1 MAAKLQAKLAQ
12 HLAGLPGEQHA
23 DLHLL
28 HSTQCLETAARQGD
42 GAALLQC
49 LGRLQPHAARLRA
62 PQRAAVLGAIGSSHS
77 GVVQEAAC
85 TLLLDSVAAEGG
97 AEAAA
102 LVPALL
108 SQLLL
113 TDAQRLKVVVRC
125 REVLAAVPSVDR
137 DGTWATL
144 SQVGGGGGTK

>member
-28 HSTQCLETAARQGD
+28 HCTQCLEAAARQGD

-49 LGRLQPHAARLRA
+49 LSRLQLHAARLRA
-62 PQRAAVLGAIGSSHS
+62 PQRAVVLGSISSSLS

-85 TLLLDSVAAEGG
+85 ALLLDSVAAEGG
-97 AEAAA
+97 AEAAS

-113 TDAQRLKVVVRC
+113 SDEQRLKVVARC
-125 REVLAAVPSVDR
+125 CEMLAAVPSAER
-137 DGTWATL
+137 DSAWATL
-144 SQVGGGGGTK
+144 SQVCRRGGVG

>member
-1 MAAKLQAKLAQ
+1 MSAKLQAKLAQ

-28 HSTQCLETAARQGD
+28 HSTQCLEAAARQED

-62 PQRAAVLGAIGSSHS
+62 PQRAAVLGAISSSHS
-77 GVVQEAAC
+77 GVVHEAAC

-113 TDAQRLKVVVRC
+113 TDEQRLKVVARC
-125 REVLAAVPSVDR
+125 RKLLAAVPPDDR
-137 DGTWATL
+137 CSSWDTL
-144 SQVGGGGGTK
+144 SQVSGGRGV